1 VFILKLGCYNVA
13 SAEEME
19 ATMSALWWLIGTVL
33 TVVSFALLVAGL
45 KGRAGIVRIGKVA
58 APEKDEASK
67 ALPRSVNA
75 SNIVLGL
82 VRILVGLAAV
92 LVFAI

>member
-13 SAEEME
+13 SAEEIE

-33 TVVSFALLVAGL
+33 TVLSFALLVAGL
-45 KGRAGIVRIGKVA
+45 RGRKGIIRIGKVA
-58 APEKDEASK
+58 TPEEDEASK
-67 ALPRSVNA
+67 VLPRSVNA
-75 SNIVLGL
+75 SNVVLGL
-82 VRILVGLAAV
+82 VGILVGLAAV